1 MSTPTDS
8 PRDATGARPDKHAY
22 ATLTEDSWF
31 VHGGNRADDTT
42 GAIRTP
48 IVMANSYLL
57 PEDPTTLDDPDYHGF
72 VYTREHGANQRGLE
86 HKLARLDHGE
96 SAAVFGTGMAALHAA
111 FFTLLNPGDHAIV
124 SNVVYIRVWGLFDS
138 MLPKKLGVEVDFVD
152 ITDLNAVKAVIRP
165 NTRLIHTE
173 VIANPDLRVADITAL
188 ADIAHDAGARLTVDS
203 TFTPPPLL
211 RPLDLGAD
219 LTLHSLTKYFN
230 GHGDAMGGGV
240 IGATE
245 LVEEIR
251 TGALHHVGGAISP
264 FNAWLIMRGSVTL
277 PLRLERQC
285 QNSQQI
291 AEFLASDPRI
301 AQVAYPGLPGD
312 PQHERA
318 VAQLRGGFG
327 GVVSFAIAGTH
338 QEPRLLRQRPAGHH
352 LSRLPGTRRN
362 PHRLRGVPRGTRC
375 RLRHAIPGTRP
386 DPTRRRT
393 GIRPRPHRRSQHGT
407 HHRLRHPPMTRHGQA
422 ILTDCG
428 LGHAQ
433 RKP

>member
-152 ITDLNAVKAVIRP
+152 ITDLDAVKAVIRP

-245 LVEEIR
+245 
-251 TGALHHVGGAISP
+251 TG
-264 FNAWLIMRGSVTL
+264 R
-277 PLRLERQC
+277 
-285 QNSQQI
+285 
-291 AEFLASDPRI
+291 
-301 AQVAYPGLPGD
+301 GD
-312 PQHERA
+312 PDRRPAPRRRRDLAVQRLADHARLGHPAAATGTAVPELPADRRVPRFRSPHRAMWPTRVCPATRSTSAA

-338 QEPRLLRQRPAGHH
+338 QDRVCFVNDLQVITSAVSLGHDETLIAYEEYPEERAAAFDTPFREHGLIRLAVGLESAQDLIAD
-352 LSRLPGTRRN
+352 LNTALTT
-362 PHRLRGVPRGTRC
+362 VY
-375 RLRHAIPGTRP
+375 
-386 DPTRRRT
+386 
-393 GIRPRPHRRSQHGT
+393 GT
-407 HHRLRHPPMTRHGQA
+407 HQ
-422 ILTDCG
+422 
-428 LGHAQ
+428 
-433 RKP
+433 